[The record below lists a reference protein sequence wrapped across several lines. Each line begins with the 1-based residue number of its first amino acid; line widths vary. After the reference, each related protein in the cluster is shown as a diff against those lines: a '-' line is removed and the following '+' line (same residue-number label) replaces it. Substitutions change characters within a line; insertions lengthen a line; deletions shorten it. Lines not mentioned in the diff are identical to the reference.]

1 MEKKYQ
7 ILIVEDEKML
17 LEMYKDRF
25 EQEGFEVITAKDG
38 EKGLKMALEKR
49 PDLLVLDILLPKKE
63 GTDVLKE
70 VRESGDWGKTV
81 PIVMLTNLDSKD
93 YILEAVERYQPSYY
107 FLKVNTE
114 LNDMVEK
121 IKQLMS

>member
-70 VRESGDWGKTV
+70 VRESGEWGKTV

-93 YILEAVERYQPSYY
+93 YILEAVDRYQPSYY